1 MFRAEYQKMRLVN
14 PPPQLSKL
22 THHPSYL
29 SVSIHLSIPLKKPT
43 EFHPKPPRLHQ
54 AFQSHLCKL
63 IELTKVTTWSWLAVD
78 PWWDFFW
85 FKKTGEIRPVE
96 ESFHGIVQK
105 PGKIGDFKNINWWKK
120 HMETPMGFYNFE
132 FPKEW
137 CGVEMW
143 EKTLSLA
150 RPDWSLSSLSHKLYR
165 SCTCKCGSNAKI
177 NARNHETFLWPA
189 ISRRCAAGKSLG
201 DDRANQKR

>member
-29 SVSIHLSIPLKKPT
+29 SVSIHLSKKTHRVPPQTPTPAPSLSVSPLQT
-43 EFHPKPPRLHQ
+43 HWAH
-54 AFQSHLCKL
+54 QSHNL
-63 IELTKVTTWSWLAVD
+63 SWQVD

-85 FKKTGEIRPVE
+85 FKKNEKIRPAE
-96 ESFHGIVQK
+96 ESFHGILQK
-105 PGKIGDFKNINWWKK
+105 PGKIGDFKNINWLKK

-189 ISRRCAAGKSLG
+189 ISRRCAGGKSLG